1 MYLSKLRLWNFR
13 KYSDGADNKPGV
25 EIHFHEGLN
34 VLIGENDSGKT
45 AIIDAIRYVLRT
57 QSGEYIQ
64 FDDKDFYQDEQ
75 GNRKDEF
82 KIECVFDG
90 LNEQDSGLFWEWL
103 SWNEDKT
110 RYLLKVWLYV
120 KRKDNVIL
128 PKFSAGIEGQA
139 ERMDSEAR
147 DLLKV
152 VYFKPLRDALTD
164 MTHGYKSRLAQ
175 ILGAHELFKTR
186 KDEQGNNRKH
196 KLETDYENLKKEIE
210 NYFKEGNN
218 GEIITD
224 EINNFLHAHF
234 LLNGDPRHAQIK
246 LTGGELTEILRL
258 LDLIMEGNKSGLGS
272 LNLLCIAAEML
283 LFNNQQKGLKLALVE
298 ELEAHLHPQYQLR
311 LIDYISS
318 QQKNEQ
324 FILTTH
330 SITLA
335 SKIRLEN
342 LIVLKGNEVF
352 PMSKEY
358 TRMKPADYNFLE
370 RFLDATK
377 ANLFFAKGLIMVEG
391 DAENLLI
398 PAIAD
403 VMDKPLN
410 KYGVSIVNVGSTA
423 YKRYVNIFKRQ
434 DNKSFGMPV
443 AVISDLDVRALEYYD
458 DNSSDRKTPKYWLK
472 NDVMTELKAITED
485 VNYDS
490 MASVF
495 SSRSAFERNIQANKT
510 AGFSPIKETIN
521 RLKAVLTEEK
531 KIPLNENMLS
541 IIRKEKTECIELET
555 NNEQIKIFL
564 PQDWTLEYDI
574 AESGLF
580 RLLATAIKA
589 ADTEANEQEQEVTDE
604 ILLDIW
610 NKVKDAYPDGTLPTR
625 EISYK
630 IFAPLN
636 EGTISK
642 AITAQY
648 LAGMIVGDLPPAKD
662 NDVIKA
668 EIKRI
673 INTDEKLKYLKDAIE
688 YATAHSNH

>member
-110 RYLLKVWLYV
+110 RFLLKVWLYV

-175 ILGAHELFKTR
+175 ILGAHELFKTK

-589 ADTEANEQEQEVTDE
+589 ADTEANEQEVTDE

-648 LAGMIVGDLPPAKD
+648 LAGMIVGDLPPAKE